1 MTKSKKLTDAYC
13 RSLKPKISQDPK
25 SKNYLNYI
33 PSYVPGDYPGL
44 QLWIYP
50 SGQKTWRYQYRTK
63 QTKFHSKLIPNQ
75 PQPYLF

>member
-44 QLWIYP
+44 ELWIYP
-50 SGQKTWRYQYRTK
+50 CGIKTW
-63 QTKFHSKLIPNQ
+63 KL
-75 PQPYLF
+75 